1 MNPDLELPLAQLAI
15 EAGELIMQHY
25 EAGAAAREKAD
36 KSPVTDADE
45 AAEHLILEG
54 LARLCPGVPVVS
66 EEAAA
71 AGFIPDVDRTFF
83 LVDPLDGTKE
93 FIARNGEF
101 TVNIALIDHGVAV
114 LGAVYAPAFA
124 RLFSGSSR
132 GAHEW
137 QWPVARNAAELTLD
151 SSRAIHARHPVHA
164 PVGLWSRS
172 HGKYREDEYR
182 NHYDIGPVRVVGSS
196 LKFCLIAAS
205 EADIYPRHGTTME
218 WDTAAG
224 QAVLE
229 AAGGSV
235 CDLFGK
241 RLTYGKV
248 ADRFANPSFVARG
261 QASYHA

>member
-1 MNPDLELPLAQLAI
+1 MSADLELPIARLAV
-15 EAGELIMQHY
+15 EAGRLIMQHY
-25 EAGAAAREKAD
+25 HAGTGSREKAD

-45 AAEHLILEG
+45 AAENLILAG
-54 LARLCPGVPVVS
+54 LAAIAPGIPVIS

-71 AGFIPDVDRTFF
+71 AGFIPDVARTFF

-101 TVNIALIDHGVAV
+101 TVNIALIDHGAPA
-114 LGAVYAPAFA
+114 LGVVYAPAFA
-124 RLFSGSSR
+124 RLFGGGPR
-132 GAHEW
+132 GAFEW
-137 QWPVARNAAELTLD
+137 QWPVTEAPDALIFDDAKSIMAR
-151 SSRAIHARHPVHA
+151 RAPLA

-196 LKFCLIAAS
+196 LKFCLIAAA

-229 AAGGSV
+229 AAGGTV
-235 CDLFGK
+235 NDLFGK
-241 RLTYGKV
+241 RLAYGKAV
-248 ADRFANPSFVARG
+248 DKYANPSFVARG
-261 QASYHA
+261 AAQAR

>member
-1 MNPDLELPLAQLAI
+1 MSAALELPIARLAI
-15 EAGELIMQHY
+15 EAGRLVMQHY
-25 EAGAAAREKAD
+25 ELNAPSREKAD

-45 AAEHLILEG
+45 AAEHLILEA
-54 LARLCPGVPVVS
+54 LARLAPGIPVVS

-71 AGFIPDVDRTFF
+71 AGFIPDVEATFF

-101 TVNIALIDHGVAV
+101 TVNIALIEHGIPV

-124 RLFSGSSR
+124 RLFSGSSA

-137 QWPVARNAAELTLD
+137 HWPVSEDASDLALESARPI
-151 SSRAIHARHPVHA
+151 SARPAHTPQLA
-164 PVGLWSRS
+164 LWSRS

-182 NHYDIGPVRVVGSS
+182 NHYDIGPVRIVGSS
-196 LKFCLIAAS
+196 LKFCLIAAA

-235 CDLFGK
+235 RDLFGK
-241 RLTYGKV
+241 RLAYGKA
-248 ADRFANPSFVARG
+248 ADKYANPSFVARG
-261 QASYHA
+261 RAP

>member
-1 MNPDLELPLAQLAI
+1 MSADLELSIARLAVQ
-15 EAGELIMQHY
+15 AGQLIMQHY
-25 EAGAAAREKAD
+25 EVGTTSREKAD

-45 AAEHLILEG
+45 AAEHLILAG
-54 LARLCPGVPVVS
+54 LTTIAPGIPIIS

-71 AGFIPDVDRTFF
+71 GGFVPDVERTFF

-101 TVNIALIDHGVAV
+101 TVNIALIDHGIPV
-114 LGAVYAPAFA
+114 LGVVYAPAFA
-124 RLFSGSSR
+124 RLFSGAAR

-137 QWPVARNAAELTLD
+137 QWPVTAASGDLGLSDAKTI
-151 SSRAIHARHPVHA
+151 AARHPPSA
-164 PVGLWSRS
+164 PVGTWSRS

-182 NHYDIGPVRVVGSS
+182 SHYNIGPVRVVGSS
-196 LKFCLIAAS
+196 LKFCLIAAA

-235 CDLFGK
+235 SDLFGK
-241 RLTYGKV
+241 RLSYAKTAEKY
-248 ADRFANPSFVARG
+248 ANPSFVARG
-261 QASYHA
+261 RPA

>member
-1 MNPDLELPLAQLAI
+1 MSADLELPIAHIAVA
-15 EAGELIMQHY
+15 AGRLVMNHY

-45 AAEHLILEG
+45 AAEHLILEA

-101 TVNIALIDHGVAV
+101 TVNIALIDHGVPI

-124 RLFSGSSR
+124 RLFSGGAR

-137 QWPVARNAAELTLD
+137 QWPVSEDASGLAFAGARPIAA
-151 SSRAIHARHPVHA
+151 RAPHAM

-172 HGKYREDEYR
+172 HGKYREEEYR
-182 NHYDIGPVRVVGSS
+182 NQYDVGPVRIVGSS
-196 LKFCLIAAS
+196 LKFCLIAAG

-235 CDLFGK
+235 RDLFGK
-241 RLTYGKV
+241 RLAYGKT
-248 ADRFANPSFVARG
+248 ADKFANPSFVARG
-261 QASYHA
+261 RPAS

>member
-1 MNPDLELPLAQLAI
+1 MSAELELPLARLAV
-15 EAGELIMQHY
+15 EAGRLIMQHY
-25 EAGAAAREKAD
+25 EAPTATREKAD

-45 AAEHLILEG
+45 AAEHLILQG
-54 LARLCPGVPVVS
+54 LARLAPGIPVVS

-71 AGFIPDVDRTFF
+71 AGFIPDVDTTFF

-101 TVNIALIDHGVAV
+101 TVNIALIEHGRPI

-124 RLFSGSSR
+124 RLFSGAAH

-137 QWPVARNAAELTLD
+137 QWPVADDAAHLD
-151 SSRAIHARHPVHA
+151 LASARRIAARPSPA
-164 PVGLWSRS
+164 NPIGLWSRS

-182 NHYDIGPVRVVGSS
+182 NLYNVGPVRICGSS
-196 LKFCLIAAS
+196 LKFCLIAAA

-235 CDLFGK
+235 SDLFGK
-241 RLTYGKV
+241 TLGYGK
-248 ADRFANPSFVARG
+248 AGEKYANPSFVARG
-261 QASYHA
+261 RSG

>member
-1 MNPDLELPLAQLAI
+1 MSAELELPLAQLAI
-15 EAGELIMQHY
+15 EAGRLVMDHY
-25 EAGAAAREKAD
+25 EAGASAREKAD

-101 TVNIALIDHGVAV
+101 TVNIALIDHGAAV

-124 RLFSGSSR
+124 RLFTGGSR

-137 QWPVARNAAELTLD
+137 HWPVAEAASHLD
-151 SSRAIHARHPVHA
+151 LAGARAIAARPAHAA

-182 NHYDIGPVRVVGSS
+182 NHYDIGPVRIVGSS
-196 LKFCLIAAS
+196 LKFCLIAAG

-235 CDLFGK
+235 RDLSGK
-241 RLTYGKV
+241 RLAYGKTS
-248 ADRFANPSFVARG
+248 DKFANPSFVARG
-261 QASYHA
+261 RSAT

>member
-1 MNPDLELPLAQLAI
+1 MSAELELPLARLAI
-15 EAGELIMQHY
+15 EAGQLVMQHY
-25 EAGAAAREKAD
+25 ELNAPSRQKAD

-54 LARLCPGVPVVS
+54 LARLAPGVPVVS

-71 AGFIPDVDRTFF
+71 AGYIPDVEASFF

-101 TVNIALIDHGVAV
+101 TVNIALIDHGVPV

-124 RLFSGSSR
+124 RLFTGASR

-137 QWPVARNAAELTLD
+137 HWPAAEAAADLTLGAARSIAARAAH
-151 SSRAIHARHPVHA
+151 SSPI
-164 PVGLWSRS
+164 GLWSRS
-172 HGKYREDEYR
+172 HGQYREEEYR
-182 NHYDIGPVRVVGSS
+182 NHYDIGVARIVGSS
-196 LKFCLIAAS
+196 LKFCIIAAG

-235 CDLFGK
+235 RDLFGK
-241 RLTYGKV
+241 RLAYGK
-248 ADRFANPSFVARG
+248 AGDKYANPSFVARG
-261 QASYHA
+261 LKG

>member
-1 MNPDLELPLAQLAI
+1 MSADLELPLARLSV
-15 EAGELIMQHY
+15 EAGRLIMQHY
-25 EAGAAAREKAD
+25 EVVTAAREKAD

-54 LARLCPGVPVVS
+54 LARLAPGVPVVS

-71 AGFIPDVDRTFF
+71 AGFIPDVDTTFF

-101 TVNIALIDHGVAV
+101 TVNIALVEHGRPV

-124 RLFSGSSR
+124 RLFSGASH

-137 QWPVARNAAELTLD
+137 QWPVADDAAHLSLG
-151 SSRAIHARHPVHA
+151 SARRIAARRAPTA
-164 PVGLWSRS
+164 PIGLWSRS

-182 NHYDIGPVRVVGSS
+182 NLYNVGPVRIVGSS
-196 LKFCLIAAS
+196 LKFCLIAAA

-235 CDLFGK
+235 SDLFGK
-241 RLTYGKV
+241 PLAYGKTGEKY
-248 ADRFANPSFVARG
+248 ANPSFVARG
-261 QASYHA
+261 LAG

>member
-1 MNPDLELPLAQLAI
+1 MSAELELPVARIAA
-15 EAGELIMQHY
+15 EAGRVVMDHY
-25 EAGAAAREKAD
+25 EAGAPSREKAD

-45 AAEHLILEG
+45 AAERFILDA
-54 LARLCPGVPVVS
+54 LARLAPGIPVVS

-71 AGFIPDVDRTFF
+71 AGHIPDVEDRFF

-101 TVNIALIDHGVAV
+101 TVNIALIEHGVPV

-124 RLFSGSSR
+124 RLFSGAVR

-137 QWPVARNAAELTLD
+137 HWPVAENAAALTLET
-151 SSRAIHARHPVHA
+151 AAPIAARKPLDA
-164 PVGLWSRS
+164 PMGLWSRS

-196 LKFCLIAAS
+196 LKFCLIAAG

-235 CDLFGK
+235 SDLFGK
-241 RLTYGKV
+241 RLGYGKV
-248 ADRFANPSFVARG
+248 RDRFANPSFVARG
-261 QASYHA
+261 RAR